1 MPTIQQAS
9 RPMPDPLSKA
19 FFAADFE
26 RVEKAHRTVQ
36 LNDLPPQT
44 QQAVREFI
52 DGGSTTASADD
63 QGEAIAWSE
72 EDIVLLHWGLLREL
86 RRLADPET
94 PLEEKL
100 DTLAWA
106 LTDPDLDARP
116 FSMASC
122 IRVVG
127 TSPLSPT
134 AYFGAASVEEI
145 RDWIRANAPRWLR
158 ATLSRYPDWVQ
169 DLVRGQPDWVCRQL
183 TRNPQWIN
191 EQVKLRE
198 TSLQQDLFSDQSALL
213 AY

>member
-1 MPTIQQAS
+1 MPTIQHAT

-26 RVEKAHRTVQ
+26 RVEQAHRTVQ
-36 LNDLPPQT
+36 LNDLPHQT

-52 DGGSTTASADD
+52 DGSSTTAAGDD
-63 QGEAIAWSE
+63 DDAIVWTE

-106 LTDPDLDARP
+106 LTDPLLDARP

-198 TSLQQDLFSDQSALL
+198 TSLQQDLFSDHSALL

>member
-1 MPTIQQAS
+1 MPTIQQAT

-26 RVEKAHRTVQ
+26 RVEQAHRTVQ

-52 DGGSTTASADD
+52 DGGPTTAAADD
-63 QGEAIAWSE
+63 QDDAIVWSE

-106 LTDPDLDARP
+106 LTDPALDGRP
-116 FSMASC
+116 
-122 IRVVG
+122 V
-127 TSPLSPT
+127 
-134 AYFGAASVEEI
+134 SVRPPHLEW
-145 RDWIRANAPRWLR
+145 R
-158 ATLSRYPDWVQ
+158 
-169 DLVRGQPDWVCRQL
+169 
-183 TRNPQWIN
+183 
-191 EQVKLRE
+191 
-198 TSLQQDLFSDQSALL
+198 
-213 AY
+213 

>member
-1 MPTIQQAS
+1 MPTIHQAT
-9 RPMPDPLSKA
+9 RPLPDPLSKA

-26 RVEKAHRTVQ
+26 KVEQAHRRVQ
-36 LNDLPPQT
+36 LADLPTRT

-52 DGGSTTASADD
+52 DSNTAAADT
-63 QGEAIAWSE
+63 GETIDWSE

-86 RRLADPET
+86 RRLTDPET

-106 LTDPDLDARP
+106 LTDPALDGRP

-122 IRVVG
+122 VRVVG
-127 TSPLSPT
+127 SSPLSPT
-134 AYFGAASVEEI
+134 AYFGAASVEDI
-145 RDWIRANAPRWLR
+145 REWIRANAPRWLR
-158 ATLSRYPDWVQ
+158 ATLARYPEWVQ
-169 DLVRGQPDWVCRQL
+169 HLVRSQPDWVCRQL

-198 TSLQQDLFSDQSALL
+198 TSPQQDLFGDHSPLL

>member
-1 MPTIQQAS
+1 
-9 RPMPDPLSKA
+9 
-19 FFAADFE
+19 
-26 RVEKAHRTVQ
+26 VQ

-52 DGGSTTASADD
+52 DGSSSADD
-63 QGEAIAWSE
+63 PGDAVVWTE

-106 LTDPDLDARP
+106 LTDPELDARP

-191 EQVKLRE
+191 EQIKLRE
-198 TSLQQDLFSDQSALL
+198 TSLQQDLFSDHSALL

>member
-1 MPTIQQAS
+1 MPTIQQAT

-26 RVEKAHRTVQ
+26 RVEQAHRTVQ

-44 QQAVREFI
+44 QHAVREFI
-52 DGGSTTASADD
+52 DGSSTTAAAVDD
-63 QGEAIAWSE
+63 DDAIVWTE

-106 LTDPDLDARP
+106 LTDPLLDARP

-198 TSLQQDLFSDQSALL
+198 TSLQQDLFSDHSALL

>member
-1 MPTIQQAS
+1 MPAIQQRT
-9 RPMPDPLSKA
+9 RPVPDPLSKA

-26 RVEKAHRTVQ
+26 RIEQAHRTVQ

-52 DGGSTTASADD
+52 DGGPVLAD
-63 QGEAIAWSE
+63 EEEKIYWTE
-72 EDIVLLHWGLLREL
+72 EDVVLLHWGLLREL
-86 RRLADPET
+86 RRLADPEA

-106 LTDPDLDARP
+106 LTDPTLDDRP
-116 FSMASC
+116 FSMANC
-122 IRVVG
+122 IRAVG
-127 TSPLSPT
+127 MSPLSPT
-134 AYFGAASVEEI
+134 AYFGEASVEEI

-158 ATLSRYPDWVQ
+158 ATLARYPDWVQ
-169 DLVRGQPDWVCRQL
+169 DLVRQQPDWVVRQL
-183 TRNPQWIN
+183 DRNPQWIN

-198 TSLQQDLFSDQSALL
+198 TSLQQDLFSDHSALL

>member
-1 MPTIQQAS
+1 MPTIQQAT
-9 RPMPDPLSKA
+9 RPMPDLLSKA

-26 RVEKAHRTVQ
+26 RVEQAHRKVQ

-52 DGGSTTASADD
+52 DGSSTAAVPSDT
-63 QGEAIAWSE
+63 IAWTE
-72 EDIVLLHWGLLREL
+72 EDIVLLHWGLLLEL
-86 RRLADPET
+86 RRLADPDT

-106 LTDPDLDARP
+106 LTDPVLDARP

-145 RDWIRANAPRWLR
+145 RDWIRSNAPRWLR

-169 DLVRGQPDWVCRQL
+169 DLVRRHPDWVCRQL

-198 TSLQQDLFSDQSALL
+198 TSLQQDLFGDHSVLL

>member
-1 MPTIQQAS
+1 MPANHQAFA
-9 RPMPDPLSKA
+9 RPQPDPLTKT
-19 FFAADFE
+19 FFSADFE
-26 RVEKAHRTVQ
+26 RVEQAHRTVQ
-36 LNDLPPQT
+36 LNDLPPHT
-44 QQAVREFI
+44 QQAVGEFI
-52 DGGSTTASADD
+52 DASPATAGSEGVIDWT
-63 QGEAIAWSE
+63 E

-94 PLEEKL
+94 PLEDKL

-106 LTDPDLDARP
+106 LTDPALDAKP

-134 AYFGAASVEEI
+134 AYFGAASVEEV
-145 RDWIRANAPRWLR
+145 RCWVLANAPRWLR
-158 ATLSRYPDWVQ
+158 ATLARYPDWVQ
-169 DLVRGQPDWVCRQL
+169 ELVRSQPDWVCRQL

-198 TSLQQDLFSDQSALL
+198 RSLQGDLFGDRSAPL
-213 AY
+213 AH

>member
-1 MPTIQQAS
+1 MPTIQPAT

-26 RVEKAHRTVQ
+26 RVEQAHRTVQ

-52 DGGSTTASADD
+52 DGSSTTAADD
-63 QGEAIAWSE
+63 DDAIVWTE

-106 LTDPDLDARP
+106 LTDPLLDGRP

-198 TSLQQDLFSDQSALL
+198 TSLQQDLFSDHSPML

>member
-1 MPTIQQAS
+1 MPTIQQAT
-9 RPMPDPLSKA
+9 RPMPDLLSKA

-26 RVEKAHRTVQ
+26 RVEQAHRKVQ

-52 DGGSTTASADD
+52 DGSSTAAVPSDT
-63 QGEAIAWSE
+63 IAWTE
-72 EDIVLLHWGLLREL
+72 ADIVLLHWGLLLEL
-86 RRLADPET
+86 RRLADPDT

-106 LTDPDLDARP
+106 LTDPVLDARP

-158 ATLSRYPDWVQ
+158 ATLSRYPEWVQ

-198 TSLQQDLFSDQSALL
+198 TSLQQDLFGDHSALL

>member
-1 MPTIQQAS
+1 MPTIQQAT
-9 RPMPDPLSKA
+9 RPMPDLLSKA

-26 RVEKAHRTVQ
+26 RVEQAHRKVQ

-52 DGGSTTASADD
+52 DGSSTADVPSD
-63 QGEAIAWSE
+63 TIAWTE
-72 EDIVLLHWGLLREL
+72 EDIVLLHWGLLLEL
-86 RRLADPET
+86 RRLADPDT

-106 LTDPDLDARP
+106 LTDPVLDARP

-145 RDWIRANAPRWLR
+145 RDWIRSNAPRWLR
-158 ATLSRYPDWVQ
+158 VTLSRYPDWVQ
-169 DLVRGQPDWVCRQL
+169 DHVRRHPDWVCRQL

-198 TSLQQDLFSDQSALL
+198 TSLQQDLFGDHSALL